1 MSLAD
6 KCSVEQVNDPA
17 MLFIIKLHID
27 EQTIPTV
34 LGDPFSVSRCEPL
47 GVTWKQGGFADVVQL
62 AEQHDNS
69 FHANTSST
77 VRHSSILEC
86 VNV

>member
-1 MSLAD
+1 MYD
-6 KCSVEQVNDPA
+6 
-17 MLFIIKLHID
+17 IKMHINA
-27 EQTIPTV
+27 QTTSTV
-34 LGDPFSVSRCEPL
+34 LGDPFSVSGCEPL

-77 VRHSSILEC
+77 MRNGSILERI
-86 VNV
+86 NV